1 MHRRQSFSHLKE
13 FISNKCKRQ
22 ERRHKMTFK
31 MIDKQDT
38 KFLANHRDRRPTE
51 GMSTKNKIKMS
62 QNVKIQ
68 M

>member
-1 MHRRQSFSHLKE
+1 
-13 FISNKCKRQ
+13 
-22 ERRHKMTFK
+22 MTFK